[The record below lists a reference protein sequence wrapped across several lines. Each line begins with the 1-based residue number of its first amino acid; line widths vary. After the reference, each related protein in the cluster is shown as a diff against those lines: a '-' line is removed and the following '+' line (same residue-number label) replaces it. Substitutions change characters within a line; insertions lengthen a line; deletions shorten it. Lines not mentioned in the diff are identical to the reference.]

1 MINTKLSVIRDYDT
15 LNDELKEQV
24 KLVYPSGFYNSIIEF
39 TNNDRKKV
47 SAIRF
52 ETEEKIYLL
61 RLSKKM
67 VKQLIEVD
75 EEFDDVTLEN
85 PNP

>member
-1 MINTKLSVIRDYDT
+1 MKNAKLNVIRDYDT

-39 TNNDRKKV
+39 INKNRKKV
-47 SAIRF
+47 HAIRF

-67 VKQLIEVD
+67 VNRLMEVD
-75 EEFDDVTLEN
+75 EEFDDVAMQDSN
-85 PNP
+85 P